1 MRRQPERAGPPAPAE
16 AGARLDGRRALAPLP
31 PTSGPPW
38 ELTNQPGT
46 YFFLAVI
53 AHTTH
58 KTNQRASFVPVESS
72 LGPFSG
78 SGSRQ

>member
-1 MRRQPERAGPPAPAE
+1 MPAAGVGGPAAPAG
-16 AGARLDGRRALAPLP
+16 AGTRLEPSRALAPLP

-58 KTNQRASFVPVESS
+58 RTSQRASFVPGESF

-78 SGSRQ
+78 SGSRR